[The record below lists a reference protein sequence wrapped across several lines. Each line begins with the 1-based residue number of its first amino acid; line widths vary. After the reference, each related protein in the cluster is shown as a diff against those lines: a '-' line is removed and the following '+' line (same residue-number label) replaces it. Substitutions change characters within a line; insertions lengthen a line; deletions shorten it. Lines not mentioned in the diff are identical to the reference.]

1 MNYLYYILRTVTL
14 LITIVCVFWPGP
26 LFLLS
31 DKMAEKYMDF
41 LFGMSGSHDPSRFAA
56 LPFVYM
62 FVSLPFGVAFGSISE
77 VIWYF
82 VRKHL
87 LK

>member
-1 MNYLYYILRTVTL
+1 
-14 LITIVCVFWPGP
+14 
-26 LFLLS
+26 
-31 DKMAEKYMDF
+31 MAEKYMDF